1 MKRALNC
8 LAVLVFIGGCGSS
21 SPTESVT
28 SAVLVDEQSTIEA
41 DRFRITA
48 FEVSEFMIDAALLIT
63 VGSTLPISV
72 VVLDDANF
80 ALWEAG
86 SPSSA
91 IFDSGPATNV
101 SIEVTLSQLGVYHFI
116 LSNRGSDTA
125 AVANVLGELFW
136 ITLQ

>member
-1 MKRALNC
+1 
-8 LAVLVFIGGCGSS
+8 
-21 SPTESVT
+21 
-28 SAVLVDEQSTIEA
+28 VLVDEQSTIEA